1 MTSEERN
8 ERIKKM
14 FKDDLDLLLRK
25 GHDYSG
31 DSDCMCNLRDF
42 GFLGVVVRL
51 GDKYH
56 RLKSFVEQG
65 KMKVKDESVIDTLRD
80 MRNYAFL
87 AQILWEDSQEKPR
100 KVAWE
105 ECWICGQPVYIDL
118 EKYEIGFDKDPL
130 DIKYA
135 HKQCLG
141 RRK

>member
-1 MTSEERN
+1 MISEERN

-56 RLKSFVEQG
+56 RLKSFVENK

-87 AQILWEDSQEKPR
+87 AQILWEDGQFLSLSEMFR
-100 KVAWE
+100 KLKN
-105 ECWICGQPVYIDL
+105 DSSS
-118 EKYEIGFDKDPL
+118 
-130 DIKYA
+130 
-135 HKQCLG
+135 
-141 RRK
+141 

>member
-14 FKDDLDLLLRK
+14 FNEDLNLLLKK

-31 DSDCMCNLRDF
+31 DSDCMRNLRDF

-56 RLKSFVEQG
+56 RLKSFVENK

-87 AQILWEDSQEKPR
+87 AQILWEDRQKPKYDKYCPICHKGIKPGDILKDDPIKTGWFIHLSCWEKTN
-100 KVAWE
+100 
-105 ECWICGQPVYIDL
+105 D
-118 EKYEIGFDKDPL
+118 
-130 DIKYA
+130 
-135 HKQCLG
+135 
-141 RRK
+141 